1 MNALPAGHPHRTFRI
16 AVGLLLATACW
27 LPGPVHA
34 QAQKGEPEFI
44 PGTLVSLEKDKGKN
58 HSMKMKRSDNEEE
71 MTFIVG
77 PKIPYRIVF
86 KGDAGFLHPNA
97 VVAAHVVQKGMDY
110 TTVEVNVYLALAPAT
125 SSKEGPK
132 EGENKTYDIV
142 GKVTSSN
149 SDSFTVETNDGRAKV
164 SLDKGA
170 VIWVTG
176 VDPVLAKAGSEVNVE
191 GTMLRKDKFNPT
203 SIEIKVTEALPY
215 EEYEKLVPDK
225 KTTTKT
231 TTKKPS
237 KKDDADGDDDS
248 PKKKKPVRK
257 KPVDPDAGY

>member
-1 MNALPAGHPHRTFRI
+1 MNALPPGPHRKTFRV
-16 AVGLLLATACW
+16 AAGLLLAATCW

-58 HSMKMKRSDNEEE
+58 HAMKMKRSDNEEE

-77 PKIPYRIVF
+77 PKVPYRIVF
-86 KGDAGFLHPNA
+86 KGDAGYLQPNA

-110 TTVEVNVYLALAPAT
+110 STTEVTVYLVSPPAL

-132 EGENKTYDIV
+132 QGENKTYDIV
-142 GKVTSSN
+142 GKVVSAN
-149 SDSFTVETNDGRAKV
+149 SDSFTVETNNSRAKV
-164 SLDKGA
+164 SLDKGT

-176 VDPVLAKAGSEVNVE
+176 VDPVLAKPGSEVNVE
-191 GTMLRKDKFNPT
+191 GLMLRKDKFNPT

-225 KTTTKT
+225 KSTSKRS
-231 TTKKPS
+231 TKKPT

-257 KPVDPDAGY
+257 KPVDPDASY